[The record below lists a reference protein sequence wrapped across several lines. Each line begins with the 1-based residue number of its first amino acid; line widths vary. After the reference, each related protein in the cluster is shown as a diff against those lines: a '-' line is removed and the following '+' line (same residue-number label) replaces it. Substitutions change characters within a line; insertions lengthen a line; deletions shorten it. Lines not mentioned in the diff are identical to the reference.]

1 MKTALTALCF
11 LALTIKASTQTIN
24 MPQYEFSFNVAG
36 GISTL
41 NYKIDNATL
50 KRGFAGN
57 AGFGFHY
64 FFNDNFAITTGLEAA
79 LYRATI
85 NASTIESAK
94 YIVVEGYQ
102 WDEEYI
108 YHYNI
113 TGFEEKQNLLALQLP
128 IMAKFLMPLG
138 ESNHNLFLAL
148 GGRLGYSL
156 WGNYEQ
162 SAQSFEQRIFDF
174 FGIISPDRVSPSL
187 HEGFNQKASLK
198 FANFN
203 AMASAEAGV
212 RWKLNDKFSLY
223 TGVFVDYGLL
233 NIIPKRTEEAL
244 IMFAGMSGN
253 FQNFAHNSILSA
265 HAPDYATNTG
275 GQQVTFHRNENSY
288 PHNNKVNNLATGI
301 KIKIAFGKPKARPI
315 PEVEPEIIPEP
326 EEEPEVEPEVEPE
339 PTEVLD
345 TITEIPEEIRQSMI
359 NISNTLFEFDR
370 WNLSSEAIVE
380 LAKVM
385 KWLNEHPTIHVEIEG
400 HTDNIGSQAYNQ
412 RLSEDRAR
420 SVYEYFVAHGVK
432 SQRLSFRGYGF
443 SKPVADNS
451 TAEGRQKNRRVELKI
466 IIDE

>member
-1 MKTALTALCF
+1 MKTALIALCF
-11 LALTIKASTQTIN
+11 LALTIKASAETIN
-24 MPQYEFSFNVAG
+24 MPQHEFTFNIAG

-41 NYKIDNATL
+41 NYKIDQATL
-50 KRGFAGN
+50 KRGLAGN

-64 FFNDNFAITTGLEAA
+64 FFNDNWAITTGLEAA
-79 LYRATI
+79 FYRARI
-85 NASTIESAK
+85 NAPSMESAN
-94 YIVVEGYQ
+94 YFSPSEG
-102 WDEEYI
+102 WEYI
-108 YHYNI
+108 YHYNLKD
-113 TGFEEKQNLLALQLP
+113 FEEKQNLLALQLP

-138 ESNHNLFLAL
+138 ESDHNLFLAL
-148 GGRLGYSL
+148 GGRLGYSI

-162 SAQSFEQRIFDF
+162 SAQSFEQRILDF
-174 FGIISPDRVSPSL
+174 FGIISPDRVFPSQ
-187 HEGFNQKASLK
+187 HDGFNQKASLK

-212 RWKLNDKFSLY
+212 RWKISDKFSLY

-233 NIIPKRTEEAL
+233 DIIPKRTEEAL

-253 FQNFAHNSILSA
+253 FQNFAHNSILTA
-265 HAPDYATNTG
+265 HAPDYATVVG
-275 GQQVTFHRNENSY
+275 GQQITYHRNENGY
-288 PHNNKVNNLATGI
+288 ANRVNNLAAGV
-301 KIKIAFGKPKARPI
+301 KIKLAFGKPKTRPV
-315 PEVEPEIIPEP
+315 PEMEKEIIPEP
-326 EEEPEVEPEVEPE
+326 EKEPEIEPE
-339 PTEVLD
+339 PVEEVLD
-345 TITEIPEEIRQSMI
+345 TITQIPEEIKQSMM
-359 NISNTLFEFDR
+359 NLSNTLFEFDR

-400 HTDNIGSQAYNQ
+400 HTDNVGSQAYNQ